1 MLKDTLIHVFTDLQ
15 VYIIAIEFNK
25 TLDEMFKLY
34 LSLWLYMGLH
44 ISDEYI
50 LMKCSSYSKI
60 DLYKIHPA
68 ILFFAMEI
76 II

>member
-1 MLKDTLIHVFTDLQ
+1 MLKDSLIHVFTDLQ

-44 ISDEYI
+44 VSDEDI

-60 DLYKIHPA
+60 DLYKIHSA
-68 ILFFAMEI
+68 ILFFS
-76 II
+76 